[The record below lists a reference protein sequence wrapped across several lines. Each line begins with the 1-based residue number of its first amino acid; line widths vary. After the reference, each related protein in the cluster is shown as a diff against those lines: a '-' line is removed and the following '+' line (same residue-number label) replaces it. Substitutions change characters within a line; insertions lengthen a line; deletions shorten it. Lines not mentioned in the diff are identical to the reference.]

1 MNSKQL
7 NLFRILLFVGGL
19 VLVGI
24 GFLIFNYPLPE
35 EGLSAAQK
43 FFWVEMVLCYLVF
56 FIPFFFNSITTKMI
70 DTQLIPTMNIWF
82 GVIFFEIV
90 AIPLAFLALN
100 EIVSIGVSVF
110 IELIIFIIAAIF
122 IYFGYL
128 TGNHIGKVKGREELS
143 LSKIAEL
150 KSSFEMLNLK
160 TDMWN
165 DDLRNQKEQIKKLC
179 DDVRYL
185 SPVDTE
191 MSVKLEMKLIVA
203 ANIIAESSISPSEMD
218 SKILELTNLLNQRK
232 LLRK

>member
-1 MNSKQL
+1 M
-7 NLFRILLFVGGL
+7 
-19 VLVGI
+19 
-24 GFLIFNYPLPE
+24 
-35 EGLSAAQK
+35 
-43 FFWVEMVLCYLVF
+43 
-56 FIPFFFNSITTKMI
+56 
-70 DTQLIPTMNIWF
+70 
-82 GVIFFEIV
+82 
-90 AIPLAFLALN
+90 
-100 EIVSIGVSVF
+100 
-110 IELIIFIIAAIF
+110 
-122 IYFGYL
+122 
-128 TGNHIGKVKGREELS
+128 S

-203 ANIIAESSISPSEMD
+203 ANILAESSISPSEMD